1 MQEFKQG
8 ANITRRNGVKM
19 DQRFLMDLAG
29 PSLNDCQ
36 RPTLAAEDKLR
47 KAANLAQG
55 VWEGG
60 A

>member
-1 MQEFKQG
+1 
-8 ANITRRNGVKM
+8 M